1 LTAIR
6 AVRAATKKKEAKM
19 QDIYTQFNEALAE
32 VDKAGKRKQFDE
44 RAKTLTSVE
53 SKLNCAKFVLGVKES
68 TPRIP
73 KNNGRSS
80 EELTESA
87 GNRAKA
93 EQIKEQSDTL
103 MYRALGISE
112 ADQRRLRNLP
122 PVGTNLNTKQLREF
136 RFLRG
141 CRIDEAD
148 AVRLALKVA

>member
-1 LTAIR
+1 MKD
-6 AVRAATKKKEAKM
+6 V
-19 QDIYTQFNEALAE
+19 YTQFNEALAE

-68 TPRIP
+68 TPIK

-80 EELTESA
+80 EEFTESA
-87 GNRAKA
+87 GNRTKA
-93 EQIKEQSDTL
+93 EQFREQSDAL
-103 MYRALGISE
+103 MYKALGVSE

-122 PVGTNLNTKQLREF
+122 PVGTNLNSKQLREF

>member
-1 LTAIR
+1 M
-6 AVRAATKKKEAKM
+6 K
-19 QDIYTQFNEALAE
+19 DIYTQFNEALAE

-44 RAKTLTSVE
+44 RSAHLTSVE
-53 SKLNCAKFVLGVKES
+53 AKINCAKFVLGVKES

-73 KNNGRSS
+73 KNNGRYS
-80 EELTESA
+80 EEFTESA

-93 EQIKEQSDTL
+93 EQIKEHSDAL
-103 MYRALGISE
+103 MYKAMGVSE

-148 AVRLALKVA
+148 AVRLALKVS